1 MLDKSQYVYGVLPGD
16 QLDLDSALNIGRTVP
31 HSPCSCLE
39 HECVHGNLAKRIYA
53 FAGSSSIPRC
63 LCSLHSLS
71 LGPRSPFTTAL
82 GPQACKCLL
91 YKCRPVHVFPSV
103 VHSGLFPHRSL
114 CLIIKCHRR
123 NGELIS
129 VDLFNNIYP
138 FNVFLSPLRYGMKRW
153 HSLCPLGA
161 YVLVRDRL

>member
-1 MLDKSQYVYGVLPGD
+1 MYRVLPGD
-16 QLDLDSALNIGRTVP
+16 QLHLDSALNIDRTVP
-31 HSPCSCLE
+31 RSPCSCLE
-39 HECVHGNLAKRIYA
+39 HACVHETLRRGYA
-53 FAGSSSIPRC
+53 THLGVSAGSSNIPQC
-63 LCSLHSLS
+63 LCSFHSLS
-71 LGPRSPFTTAL
+71 LGPRFPVTTVL
-82 GPQACKCLL
+82 GTQACKCLL
-91 YKCRPVHVFPSV
+91 YKCRLVHPFPSA
-103 VHSGLFPHRSL
+103 VHNGLFPHRFL